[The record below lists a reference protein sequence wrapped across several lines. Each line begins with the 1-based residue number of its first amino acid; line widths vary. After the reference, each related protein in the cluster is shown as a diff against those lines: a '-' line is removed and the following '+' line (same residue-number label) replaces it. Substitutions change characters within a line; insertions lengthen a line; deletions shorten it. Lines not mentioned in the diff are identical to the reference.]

1 MKFFDDIRIGDLREF
16 GKHTFAAEDIKRFA
30 RSFDPQP
37 FHIDEEA
44 AKRSHFGALCASG
57 WHTTAACMRLIV
69 DYHKRLAAE
78 MIARGEQ
85 PAKIGPSPGFTNLKW
100 LKPVYAGDTVA
111 FASEVFEVRPMASR
125 PQWGVVRMRTTGTNQ
140 KGERVYE
147 IENTAFIERRAA

>member
-1 MKFFDDIRIGDLREF
+1 MKFFDDIRLGDRREF

-37 FHIDEEA
+37 FHLDEEA
-44 AKRSHFGALCASG
+44 AKRSHFGGLCASG

-78 MIARGEQ
+78 MIAGGEK
-85 PAKIGPSPGFTNLKW
+85 PAKIGPSPGFRNLKW
-100 LKPVYAGDTVA
+100 LKPIYAGDTVA
-111 FASEVFEVRPMASR
+111 FASEVIELRPSASR
-125 PQWGVVRMRTTGTNQ
+125 PQWGVVRMRTVGTNQ

-147 IENTAFIERRAA
+147 IENAAFIERRAA